1 MIQAVLVILVYVV
14 FPLAILNWA
23 WQRYRHGVKPHFT
36 EYAIVAFAIGLMVLF
51 GVSSSWEISDQDRR
65 DVETIVDTLIQR
77 YDFPV
82 KARYQDRPAVR
93 GEANARRLVI
103 TIYGVTERD
112 AQERI
117 LAILRKLR
125 RQVDS
130 KPLVVHFMQ
139 KERWEV
145 LPDGTRR
152 PLRDREE
159 LLRKV
164 RIE

>member
-14 FPLAILNWA
+14 FPLAILTWA
-23 WQRYRHGVKPHFT
+23 WQRYRHGIKPHFT
-36 EYAIVAFAIGLMVLF
+36 EYAVVAFAIGLMVLF
-51 GVSSSWEISDQDRR
+51 AFSSSWEVSDQDQK
-65 DVETIVDTLIQR
+65 DLETLVGQLTQR

-82 KARYQDRPAVR
+82 KARYQDRPAVY
-93 GEANARRLVI
+93 GEAQARRLVI
-103 TIYGVTERD
+103 TIYGVTDRD
-112 AQERI
+112 EQERI
-117 LAILRKLR
+117 VAILRKLR
-125 RQVDS
+125 REVDS
-130 KPLVVHFMQ
+130 KPIVVHFMQ
-139 KERWEV
+139 QERWEE